1 MRDLYSDDFESVAA
15 EGADRL
21 IPEGLRRATGALV
34 FLGVIAVM
42 GVWAWRLGTRDAS
55 EVPIIR
61 AMEGPARVQPAD
73 PGGLQAAHQ
82 GLEVNAVLGG
92 APETAAKPAGVVPP
106 ARPAPPALAAE
117 DAPQGELVA
126 SAPQALT
133 EKVLGQVASE
143 LTVPDEGAPGM
154 QVQPILPSDATP
166 DDSSLDGAPLDE
178 GETLGGADADAAA
191 ATDAPAA
198 DVRPRNRPAGLQ
210 VARATRPAA
219 TPAAPTATSL
229 EQTAAKPV
237 ASPAPT
243 RTPAASVATSEV
255 TSVQSG
261 ARLVQLG
268 AFDSEE
274 ITRKAWSALVAK
286 NPDLLSSKSLY
297 VERTTSNARVFY
309 RLRVAGFQSA
319 DDTRRMCEALRSR
332 GVACIPVTLQ

>member
-61 AMEGPARVQPAD
+61 AMDGPSRLQPAD

-82 GLEVNAVLGG
+82 GLEVNTVLGG
-92 APETAAKPAGVVPP
+92 APEHAAKPAAVPP
-106 ARPAPPALAAE
+106 ARPTPPALAAE

-133 EKVLGQVASE
+133 EKVLGQLSSE
-143 LTVPDEGAPGM
+143 LTTPDEGAPGAA
-154 QVQPILPSDATP
+154 VQPILPPDAT
-166 DDSSLDGAPLDE
+166 LDDE
-178 GETLGGADADAAA
+178 GALGGADTTAAPE
-191 ATDAPAA
+191 TPAA

-210 VARATRPAA
+210 VARATRPAT
-219 TPAAPTATSL
+219 TPAAPAATAAAP
-229 EQTAAKPV
+229 AAKPLPT
-237 ASPAPT
+237 PAPPPT
-243 RTPAASVATSEV
+243 KAPATPVATSEV
-255 TSVQSG
+255 ASVASG

-286 NPDLLSSKSLY
+286 NPDLLSSKSLF

>member
-1 MRDLYSDDFESVAA
+1 MRDLYSDDFASVAA

-21 IPEGLRRATGALV
+21 IPEGVRRITGALV

-42 GVWAWRLGTRDAS
+42 GTWAWRLGTQDAH

-61 AMEGPARVQPAD
+61 AMDGPSRIQPDD

-92 APETAAKPAGVVPP
+92 APESPAKAAAIPP
-106 ARPAPPALAAE
+106 ARPAPAPLASE
-117 DAPQGELVA
+117 DAAQGELVA

-133 EKVLGQVASE
+133 EKVLGQVSGE
-143 LTVPDEGAPGM
+143 LTTPDKDGAGATTTAL
-154 QVQPILPSDATP
+154 QPILPPDAT
-166 DDSSLDGAPLDE
+166 DE
-178 GETLGGADADAAA
+178 TEGLLGGPEGAADAPAEPDGEAAA
-191 ATDAPAA
+191 A
-198 DVRPRNRPAGLQ
+198 VRPRNRPAGL
-210 VARATRPAA
+210 VRPKPAA
-219 TPAAPTATSL
+219 APATTASATAAAVVAAVDPV
-229 EQTAAKPV
+229 AAKPDPTPQPV
-237 ASPAPT
+237 PLKATAP
-243 RTPAASVATSEV
+243 VATNEV
-255 TSVQSG
+255 SAVKSG

-268 AFDSEE
+268 AFDSED
-274 ITRKAWSALVAK
+274 ITRKAWAALVSK

-319 DDTRRMCEALRSR
+319 EDTRQMCEALRGR